1 MPDTQVIDEAFMRRC
16 LALATEAGMRGDTP
30 VGCVIIA
37 AGKELVAASECVDSA
52 HDIAGHAEIE
62 AVRRA
67 CQVRGTFDLQDCA
80 LYTTVE
86 PCFLCAYAIRETRIA
101 RVVYGTPAAGIGGAT
116 SAYPIL
122 IADDIATWGTPPI
135 VTGGIL
141 AKECRALLETR
152 W

>member
-1 MPDTQVIDEAFMRRC
+1 MDETQRVDEAFMQRC
-16 LALATEAGMRGDTP
+16 LVLAREAGQRGDTP
-30 VGCVIIA
+30 VGCVIVA
-37 AGKELVAASECVDSA
+37 AGQELAAAGERVDSG

-67 CQVRGTFDLQDCA
+67 CEVRGSFDLHDCV

-122 IADDIATWGTPPI
+122 IADDIATWGPPPI
-135 VTGGIL
+135 VTAGIL
-141 AKECRALLETR
+141 ARDCRALLETK